1 MINEGADWHMSG
13 TDSLLYVES
22 TVPWQSRTATELLLM
37 QKNGPFLQ
45 NIYRAK
51 PYETIGYI
59 T

>member
-22 TVPWQSRTATELLLM
+22 TAPWQSRTATELLLM